1 MLEKFSFI
9 ISKNQNLP
17 QREFLFTLE
26 NNLGGHVNFFSFF

>member
-1 MLEKFSFI
+1 MPAQFSFI

-26 NNLGGHVNFFSFF
+26 NNLGVHVKFFSFF